1 MISFFGNTKLNHG
14 SLFIYDYESHSRNC
28 LAAIARKA
36 SVENIMEAAPLLH
49 LKFILERLI
58 STSFGANK
66 KKYQYINTYKSV
78 SQQQI

>member
-1 MISFFGNTKLNHG
+1 MISFFGNAKLNHG

-66 KKYQYINTYKSV
+66 KKYQY
-78 SQQQI
+78 